1 MRNWKL
7 WSFVFIGAGVLAFFA
22 TPAQQVRAQG
32 ATTITA
38 QDYVDIQLL
47 VSNYSYTLDTAENDG
62 YAYADLFTPD
72 GKFGDK
78 IVGREAIA
86 KMVRDGHNN
95 LGWKYVNNLITNV
108 AIRVTPEGV
117 IGRQYAVA
125 IDVSAH
131 PDVIYHTGHYE
142 DVYTKT
148 ANGWRF
154 KSRRFVNHSGPTTIP
169 PAGLKAAGK

>member
-1 MRNWKL
+1 MPNLKVL
-7 WSFVFIGAGVLAFFA
+7 STVFIGGGVLALA
-22 TPAQQVRAQG
+22 AVQAQQSRPVG
-32 ATTITA
+32 ATTLSA
-38 QDYVDIQLL
+38 QDYVEIQQL
-47 VSNYSYTLDTAENDG
+47 VSDYSFALDTAGDNG

-86 KMVRDGHNN
+86 KMVREGHNN
-95 LGWKYVNNLITNV
+95 SGWKYVNNLITNV
-108 AIRVTPEGV
+108 SIRQTPEGV

-142 DVYTKT
+142 DVYAKT
-148 ANGWRF
+148 AQGWRF
-154 KSRRFVNHSGPTTIP
+154 KSRRFVNHSGSTTIP
-169 PAGLKAAGK
+169 PAAHSSR